1 MTTIVEPGAA
11 ASASPSEDE
20 ILAYTSTVKKTME
33 LAAMIGRTYQGTSTF
48 PPPDSTEI
56 DNTCTGEVVDSDEI
70 SLEGSDEEFA
80 LEENDAACVTMNIES
95 LDLHGSD
102 EEMDSDVL
110 MQLLEGEDHAPVD
123 SMVDL
128 MVELAEVMVTLKDTF
143 SKFTRA
149 EQKVLVDKTFS
160 LTQPLEEFYA
170 LAFNL
175 YECKYVHSYMYIAI
189 A

>member
-1 MTTIVEPGAA
+1 MAVIVEPGAA
-11 ASASPSEDE
+11 ASVSPSEDE
-20 ILAYTSTVKKTME
+20 ILGYTSTVKRTME
-33 LAAMIGRTYQGTSTF
+33 LAVMIGRTCQGTSTF
-48 PPPDSTEI
+48 PPPDPDSTEI
-56 DNTCTGEVVDSDEI
+56 DNTCTGEVADSDEI
-70 SLEGSDEEFA
+70 SLEGSDAEFA
-80 LEENDAACVTMNIES
+80 LEENGTACVTMNIES

-110 MQLLEGEDHAPVD
+110 MQLLEGEDHTPVD

-175 YECKYVHSYMYIAI
+175 YECKYVHTCT
-189 A
+189 